1 MTEQLSIH
9 TCAQLGGK
17 EEGVSRS
24 SWGLSEPWA
33 EGLGPVLSEPGQPL
47 LAALLSE
54 VRSGLTAAWG
64 LSP

>member
-1 MTEQLSIH
+1 M
-9 TCAQLGGK
+9 
-17 EEGVSRS
+17 GVQELL
-24 SWGLSEPWA
+24 GLSEPWA

>member
-1 MTEQLSIH
+1 MCT
-9 TCAQLGGK
+9 AWRKGRV
-17 EEGVSRS
+17 GVQELL
-24 SWGLSEPWA
+24 GLSEPWA